1 MHLITVC
8 NKRTLG
14 LDLWEETAR
23 AQGLIPTILGLGDN
37 RNIGHESLQFGLKFI
52 LLAAHL
58 RTLDPSALCLVTDGF
73 DVVFHH
79 CAELKSTL
87 EQITEQIVFAGD
99 VYENPDQG
107 GPYVTKHLR
116 IPYLNS
122 GVYAGRAKTILNVL
136 EPALSLPNPL
146 DLDDQRYFVQYMFA
160 HPGVIHIDHTCKVF
174 VCMAGLE
181 KRDYDV
187 QEGRLIV
194 FGQSR
199 PSVIHFQGYYKDTS
213 IVKLLYPNDLR
224 IIALAKSVYRN
235 PGACQRELGDA
246 IKALGT
252 ALPVPKTHAVSLGAG
267 VVIIVL
273 FLTIL
278 LLSRFCSIVGQYIG
292 L

>member
-1 MHLITVC
+1 MITVC

-14 LDLWEETAR
+14 LDLWEDTVR
-23 AQGLIPTILGLGDN
+23 AQGLTPTILGVGDP
-37 RNIGHESLQFGLKFI
+37 RNLGHESLQFGLKFV

-58 RTLDPSALCLVTDGF
+58 RTLDPNALCLVTDGF

-79 CAELKSTL
+79 CAELHSTL
-87 EQITEQIVFAGD
+87 EQITEQLVFAGD

-107 GPYVTKHLR
+107 YPYVSKHLR

-122 GVYAGRAKTILNVL
+122 GVYAGRARTILQVL
-136 EPALSLPNPL
+136 EPALALPNPL

-160 HPGVIHIDHTCKVF
+160 HPGTIHIDHMCKVF

-181 KRDYDV
+181 EKRDYEVKD
-187 QEGRLIV
+187 GRLLV

-213 IVKLLYPNDLR
+213 IVKLLYPDNAR
-224 IIALAKSVYRN
+224 IIALAQSLYRN
-235 PGACQRELGDA
+235 PGACQRELGDK
-246 IKALGT
+246 IRALGK
-252 ALPVPKTHAVSLGAG
+252 ALPVPTSHANTAGAVL
-267 VVIIVL
+267 VVIVVL
-273 FLTIL
+273 LTL
-278 LLSRFCSIVGQYIG
+278 LLFSRFCSIVGKYIG